1 MKYTRYQSL
10 SAFFLFESG
19 VDCIYSSG
27 VSFLYYPD
35 VMTSTLFGTAKSL
48 NCHFLQPASI
58 FGIATAGRGLPK
70 YKRTTFED
78 VNKLKNAL
86 MFDS

>member
-1 MKYTRYQSL
+1 
-10 SAFFLFESG
+10 
-19 VDCIYSSG
+19 
-27 VSFLYYPD
+27 
-35 VMTSTLFGTAKSL
+35 MTSTLFGTAQIL